1 LIVIRDLIAAIRAG
15 AREFRRRRWLSQQ
28 TRNLNLPF

>member
-1 LIVIRDLIAAIRAG
+1 MIRDLIAAVRAG
-15 AREFRRRRWLSQQ
+15 AREFRRRRWVAHN

>member
-1 LIVIRDLIAAIRAG
+1 MTVIYDLIAALRAG